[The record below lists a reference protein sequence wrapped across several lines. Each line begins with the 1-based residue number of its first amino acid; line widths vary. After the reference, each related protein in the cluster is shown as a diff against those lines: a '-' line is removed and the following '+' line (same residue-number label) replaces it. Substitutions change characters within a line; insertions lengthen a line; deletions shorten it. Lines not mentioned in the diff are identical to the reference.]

1 MKRKFSIITLII
13 FILLVG
19 GLYLIY
25 FRPFNN
31 GFLKS
36 SPSLTDT
43 IKSNLFCKKAEA
55 LKGSKPDSAAFYY
68 NKALHLVLP
77 HSGKK
82 EIDHL
87 SGKYY
92 IGLASLNYNLGNYA
106 QTKHFDSLAVH
117 QTKKYNDLDIE
128 AQALNLEGMVYFNKG
143 DYNNALLSYH
153 LSEQKAQQAGSSRV
167 LAKIWTNRAA
177 INYLQ
182 GKLQIAVADFHRTLY
197 YAIKSKDM
205 ELLSGTY
212 MNLGLIYSNSGD
224 LKNALI
230 NYSKSLLMYQKMH
243 DNDDV
248 QLCLQNIANLY
259 LDRSDYAHAIETYLK
274 ALALSEQL
282 NDKAAIARERNN
294 LGEVYARLGEY
305 EKAVTE
311 YMKSAKIKEKLG
323 DKEGLTSLYVGLG
336 SLNYQYKNYDKAYSY
351 YKKALETNESLK
363 IIKGE
368 ATGYANMADVSAAK
382 KQYNEAITLYLKSVD
397 SFLKIDY
404 ISGLSDTYLS
414 LANTYR
420 DVEKYDLAQLY
431 YDKCIAIKS
440 KLNDKQGTT
449 TVYYELANMNI
460 LQAKKQKNSNKYRTA
475 LTYALK
481 AEKQSRELKAMPVLA
496 NTTSVL
502 KQIYQ
507 GLGESSKAL
516 NYANEFITL
525 NDSLFNQRQTQ
536 ALAFAEAKWNSE
548 KKQQEID
555 QLTRQKKLDQEII
568 AQKIHE
574 SRLQKLIIFAVIFI
588 LLLAITVAITTIL
601 YLRKRK
607 DTQIQKQMM
616 SMTKLRMQ
624 NAKNSLSPH
633 FLFNVLN
640 SVTRNANDPE
650 QVKKKIQDISFLLR
664 QTLENVDKTTISI
677 EEELNLVRKF
687 IELQRDRIPGRL
699 KVNIDIDPDCNLKQ
713 PMPAMLIQIPVEN
726 SIKHGLMPLPED
738 AEKLLEIKV
747 MKSNDFTTIEI
758 ADNGIG
764 LNQKNVENK
773 GTGTGLKVLMQT
785 VRMLNAKNKNSISY
799 QLTERVTD
807 SGEKYGTLTKI
818 KLPKVFDF
826 EQLI

>member
-1 MKRKFSIITLII
+1 MKRKFNIIVLVI
-13 FILLVG
+13 FILLVSS
-19 GLYLIY
+19 LCLIF

-36 SPSLTDT
+36 TPPLTDT
-43 IKSNLFCKKAEA
+43 IKSNHFCKKAEA
-55 LKGSKPDSAAFYY
+55 LKGSKPDSATFYY
-68 NKALHLVLP
+68 NKALQLTLP

-92 IGLASLNYNLGNYA
+92 IGLASLNYNLGNYT
-106 QTKHFDSLAVH
+106 QSKHFDSLAVH

-128 AQALNLEGMVYFNKG
+128 AQALNLEGLVCFNKG
-143 DYNNALLSYH
+143 DYNNALSYYN
-153 LSEQKAQQAGSSRV
+153 LSEQKAQQAGSVKV

-182 GKLQIAVADFHRTLY
+182 GKLKIAVSDFHKTLY

-230 NYSKSLLMYQKMH
+230 SYNKSLLMYQKMH

-259 LDRSDYAHAIETYLK
+259 LDRSDYARAIETYLK
-274 ALALSEQL
+274 ALTLSEQL

-323 DKEGLTSLYVGLG
+323 DKEGLSSLYVGLG

-351 YKKALETNESLK
+351 YKNALEINESLK

-368 ATGYANMADVSAAK
+368 AMGYANLADVSAAK
-382 KQYNEAITLYLKSVD
+382 KQYKEAIALYLKSID
-397 SFLKIDY
+397 NFLKIDY
-404 ISGLSDTYLS
+404 VSGLSDTYLS

-420 DVEKYDLAQLY
+420 DVEKYDLAQNY
-431 YDKCIAIKS
+431 YDKCLAIKS
-440 KLNDKQGTT
+440 KLNDKQGTS
-449 TVYYELANMNI
+449 TVYYELASMNI
-460 LQAKKQKNSNKYRTA
+460 LQAKKQKDHTKYKTA

-481 AEKQSRELKAMPVLA
+481 AEKLGRELKAMPILA

-525 NDSLFNQRQTQ
+525 NDSLFNQRQAQ

-548 KKQQEID
+548 KKQQEIN
-555 QLTRQKKLDQEII
+555 QLTRQKKLDREII
-568 AQKIHE
+568 GQKNHE
-574 SRLQKLIIFAVIFI
+574 SKLQKLIIFAVIFI
-588 LLLAITVAITTIL
+588 LLLSITVAITTIL
-601 YLRKRK
+601 YLRKKK

-624 NAKNSLSPH
+624 NAKNTLSPH

-640 SVTRNANDPE
+640 SVTRIANNPE

-677 EEELNLVRKF
+677 EEELNLVQNY
-687 IELQRDRIPGRL
+687 IELQRDRIPGQF
-699 KVNIDIDPDCNLKQ
+699 KVNIDIDTECNLKQ
-713 PMPAMLIQIPVEN
+713 NIPAMLIQIPVEN
-726 SIKHGLMPLPED
+726 SIKHGLMPLPETSD
-738 AEKLLEIKV
+738 KLLEIKV
-747 MKSNDFTTIEI
+747 LKSNAFTTIEI
-758 ADNGIG
+758 ADNGVG
-764 LNQKNVENK
+764 LTQKDVESK

-785 VRMLNAKNKNSISY
+785 IHMLNAKNKNPIRY
-799 QLTERVTD
+799 QLTEGTSD
-807 SGEKYGTLTKI
+807 TIGEKCGTLTQI
-818 KLPKVFDF
+818 KLPEVFDF
-826 EQLI
+826 E

>member
-1 MKRKFSIITLII
+1 MF
-13 FILLVG
+13 FH
-19 GLYLIY
+19 
-25 FRPFNN
+25 PFNN
-31 GFLKS
+31 CFLKS
-36 SPSLTDT
+36 ASPLTDT
-43 IKSNLFCKKAEA
+43 ISSNLFYKKAEI
-55 LKGSKPDSAAFYY
+55 LKGSKPDSSVFYY
-68 NKALHLVLP
+68 KKALQLTLS

-92 IGLASLNYNLGNYA
+92 IGLASLNSNLGNYT
-106 QTKHFDSLAVH
+106 QSRHFDSLAVH
-117 QTKKYNDLDIE
+117 QTRKYNDHDIE
-128 AQALNLEGMVYFNKG
+128 AQALNLEGLVYFNKG
-143 DYNNALLSYH
+143 DYNNALLCYN
-153 LSEQKAQQAGSSRV
+153 LSEQKAQQAGSLKV

-182 GKLQIAVADFHRTLY
+182 GKLQIAVSDFHRTLY

-230 NYSKSLLMYQKMH
+230 NYNKSLLMYQKMH

-259 LDRSDYAHAIETYLK
+259 LDQSDYARAIETYLK
-274 ALALSEQL
+274 ALAISEQL
-282 NDKAAIARERNN
+282 NDKPAIARLHNN

-311 YMKSAKIKEKLG
+311 YMKSAKIKERLG
-323 DKEGLTSLYVGLG
+323 DKEGLSSLYVGLG
-336 SLNYQYKNYDKAYSY
+336 SLHYQYKNYDKAYSY
-351 YKKALETNESLK
+351 YKKALEINESLK

-368 ATGYANMADVSAAK
+368 ATGYANLADVSAAK
-382 KQYNEAITLYLKSVD
+382 KQYKEAIALYLKSID
-397 SFLKIDY
+397 TFLKIDY
-404 ISGLSDTYLS
+404 VSGLSDTYLS

-420 DVEKYDLAQLY
+420 DAEKYDLAQLY

-440 KLNDKQGTT
+440 KLNDKQGTST
-449 TVYYELANMNI
+449 IYYELANMNS
-460 LQAKKQKNSNKYRTA
+460 LQAKKQNNHTKYRTA
-475 LTYALK
+475 LNYALK
-481 AEKQSRELKAMPVLA
+481 ADKLGRELKAMPVLA
-496 NTTSVL
+496 NTTYIL

-536 ALAFAEAKWNSE
+536 ALAFAEARWNSE

-555 QLTRQKKLDQEII
+555 QLTRQKKLDLEII
-568 AQKIHE
+568 AQKNHE
-574 SRLQKLIIFAVIFI
+574 SKLQKLIIFAIIFI
-588 LLLAITVAITTIL
+588 LLSAITVAVTTIL

-624 NAKNSLSPH
+624 NAKNTLSPH

-640 SVTRNANDPE
+640 SVTQIANNPD
-650 QVKKKIQDISFLLR
+650 QVKKKVQDISFLLR

-677 EEELNLVRKF
+677 EEELNLVQNF
-687 IELQRDRIPGRL
+687 IELQKDRVPARF
-699 KVNIDIDPDCNLKQ
+699 KVNIDIDPECNLKQ
-713 PMPAMLIQIPVEN
+713 NIPAMLIQIPVEN

-738 AEKLLEIKV
+738 AEKLLEIRIL
-747 MKSNDFTTIEI
+747 KSNTFTTIEI
-758 ADNGIG
+758 TDNGVG
-764 LNQKNVENK
+764 LTQENTEIK

-785 VRMLNAKNKNSISY
+785 IQMFNAKNKNQISY
-799 QLTERVTD
+799 QLTERATVT
-807 SGEKYGTLTKI
+807 GEKCGTLTQI
-818 KLPKVFDF
+818 KLPEVFDF
-826 EQLI
+826 E